1 MEMVMSVSDL
11 NGSFGNL
18 NNSLSN
24 IVAQQ
29 FQGNITDWGYC
40 RLPNGLIFQ
49 WGNLS
54 GMGFHSDLEI
64 SGGGVGTNN
73 FPISFPNKCFTIIAG
88 NNAQQGAYADNA
100 YAYPLNNSQFW
111 IQTFWSGGASGYGAS
126 FFAIGH

>member
-1 MEMVMSVSDL
+1 MSVSDL

-24 IVAQQ
+24 IVSQQ

-49 WGNLS
+49 WGNIS
-54 GMGFHSDLEI
+54 GINFRSDLEI
-64 SGGGVGTNN
+64 AGGNVGTNN
-73 FPISFPNKCFTIIAG
+73 FPITFPNKCFTIIVG
-88 NNAQQGAYADNA
+88 NNGHQGAGSDNS

-111 IQTFWSGGASGYGAS
+111 YNSWINWSDSGYGGS
-126 FFAIGH
+126 FLAIGH